1 MYWHL
6 NGTVEAQTWRFHCS
20 SFMCERLNQM
30 DKYWKR
36 TYTFKSLYW
45 LTATVCFAIQEF
57 VCREISRGIFR
68 FCWCLLLCFVLRVQ
82 MYDQLTW
89 PGRLHLSVRYGIRS
103 FLTRTF
109 LTHTFLTRTFL
120 TRHIFDPTHFWPGT
134 FLTQH
139 IFDPVHFWPSLF
151 LTQIFSKECIL
162 T

>member
-1 MYWHL
+1 MWIVPWMYWHL

-36 TYTFKSLYW
+36 TYTFKSLYTTYW
-45 LTATVCFAIQEF
+45 LLVTDSTVCFAIQEF

-89 PGRLHLSVRYGIRS
+89 PGRVDYIYLLDICGNFVHMITFASSHYINVIKTIFLSMEIYKQWYN
-103 FLTRTF
+103 FM
-109 LTHTFLTRTFL
+109 
-120 TRHIFDPTHFWPGT
+120 
-134 FLTQH
+134 
-139 IFDPVHFWPSLF
+139 SL
-151 LTQIFSKECIL
+151 CISL
-162 T
+162 ATNN

>member
-1 MYWHL
+1 MTNTSYGHETRYYSSYRGITNKSQNSKQLAESRSIWLIPDTVWIVPWMYWHL

-89 PGRLHLSVRYGIRS
+89 SSRLNLLVIYICGNSVHMITFAHYHL
-103 FLTRTF
+103 
-109 LTHTFLTRTFL
+109 
-120 TRHIFDPTHFWPGT
+120 
-134 FLTQH
+134 
-139 IFDPVHFWPSLF
+139 
-151 LTQIFSKECIL
+151 
-162 T
+162 